1 MSPKKANSAQRCD
14 DCAVGVCLSLSY
26 GLMSHNRDVDLSQ
39 PQVPETRSKVSSQR
53 LLLQLPELPRVC
65 YLPET
70 TGVLYPGQE
79 TPGEVQGAKNYLLPA
94 APWLHP
100 LPQPL
105 TLSPCSVGWG
115 QRHYPSGH
123 PSRLPLGAQASLS
136 GMQGGPLVAELMLTS
151 GWGLDEKEEV
161 S

>member
-14 DCAVGVCLSLSY
+14 DCAVGVCSSLSY
-26 GLMSHNRDVDLSQ
+26 SLMSHNRDVDLSQ
-39 PQVPETRSKVSSQR
+39 PQVQEMRSKVSSQR
-53 LLLQLPELPRVC
+53 LLLQRPELPRVC

-70 TGVLYPGQE
+70 TGILYPGQE
-79 TPGEVQGAKNYLLPA
+79 THGEVQGPRSTGSLLP
-94 APWLHP
+94 PGCTLCP
-100 LPQPL
+100 ILL
-105 TLSPCSVGWG
+105 TLSPCGVGWG
-115 QRHYPSGH
+115 QCHYTSGH
-123 PSRLPLGAQASLS
+123 PSRLPLGAEASLS

>member
-14 DCAVGVCLSLSY
+14 DCAVRVCSSLSY
-26 GLMSHNRDVDLSQ
+26 GLMSHNRNIDLSQ
-39 PQVPETRSKVSSQR
+39 PQVQEMRSKVSIQR
-53 LLLQLPELPRVC
+53 LLLQPPRVC
-65 YLPET
+65 YLLET

-79 TPGEVQGAKNYLLPA
+79 THGEVQGPKSTGSLLP
-94 APWLHP
+94 PGCTLCP
-100 LPQPL
+100 IFL
-105 TLSPCSVGWG
+105 TLLPCSVGWG

-123 PSRLPLGAQASLS
+123 PSWLPLGAQASLS